1 MSVQLLKR
9 KFTVEEYNLMAEAG
23 LFKESD
29 RLELIAGEII
39 EMSPVGM
46 RHAAC
51 VRRLDTLLNLKL
63 AGRAIVDTQNPVVL
77 NNTSEPEP
85 DVALLK
91 LRGDFYGTAHPRP
104 VDCFLLVEVAD
115 STIDYDR
122 QIKIPLYAANGIAE
136 VWLVDLNG
144 ETVEVYRQPGPS
156 GYQSLGR
163 FIRGQTLT
171 VAAFANLSLTVDEV
185 LG

>member
-23 LFKESD
+23 VFKESD

-39 EMSPVGM
+39 EKLPVSP

-51 VRRLDTLLNLKL
+51 VRRLNALFNRKL
-63 AGRAIVDTQNPVVL
+63 AERVLVDSQNPIVL

-85 DVALLK
+85 DVTLLK
-91 LRGDFYGTAHPRP
+91 LRGDFYKIAHPRP
-104 VDCFLLVEVAD
+104 VDCFLLVEVGD

-122 QIKIPLYAANGIAE
+122 EVKIPLYAENGIIE

-144 ETVEVYRQPGPS
+144 EAIEVYRQPEVN
-156 GYQSLGR
+156 GYQYQSR
-163 FIRGQTLT
+163 FVRRQTLT
-171 VAAFANLSLTVDEV
+171 VGAFANVSLTVDEI

>member
-1 MSVQLLKR
+1 MAVELLRR

-23 LFKESD
+23 VFKEGD

-39 EMSPVGM
+39 ETSPVGM
-46 RHAAC
+46 LHAAC

-63 AGRAIVDTQNPVVL
+63 AGGAIVDTQNPIVL
-77 NNTSEPEP
+77 NNSSEPEP

-91 LRGDFYGTAHPRP
+91 VRGDFYEQSHPRP
-104 VDCFLLVEVAD
+104 GDCFLLVEVGD

-122 QIKIPLYAANGIAE
+122 QIKLPLYAANGIIE

-144 ETVEVYRQPGPS
+144 EAVEVYRQPTVS
-156 GYQSLGR
+156 GYQYLGR
-163 FIRGQTLT
+163 FVRGQTLT
-171 VAAFANLSLTVDEV
+171 VGALANVSLTVDEV

>member
-9 KFTVEEYNLMAEAG
+9 KFTVEEYNLMAEARV
-23 LFKESD
+23 FKESD

-51 VRRLDTLLNLKL
+51 VRRLDTLLNQKL
-63 AGRAIVDTQNPVVL
+63 AGRAIVDTQNPIVL
-77 NNTSEPEP
+77 NNTSEPQP

-91 LRGDFYGTAHPRP
+91 LRADFYEAAHPRP
-104 VDCFLLVEVAD
+104 VDCFLLVEVGD

-122 QIKIPLYAANGIAE
+122 EVKIPLYAQSGIIE
-136 VWLVDLNG
+136 VWLIDLNG
-144 ETVEVYRQPGPS
+144 EAIEVYRQPGVN
-156 GYQSLGR
+156 GYQYRSR
-163 FIRGQTLT
+163 FVRGQNLT
-171 VAAFANLSLTVDEV
+171 VGAFANVSLTVDEV

>member
-1 MSVQLLKR
+1 MSVQLLRR

-23 LFKESD
+23 VFKEGD
-29 RLELIAGEII
+29 RLELIAGEIV

-46 RHAAC
+46 RHAAP
-51 VRRLDTLLNLKL
+51 VRRLDALLNQKL
-63 AGRAIVDTQNPVVL
+63 AGGAIVDTQNPVVL

-91 LRGDFYGTAHPRP
+91 PRGDFYEAGHPQP
-104 VDCFLLVEVAD
+104 ADCFLLVEVGD

-122 QIKIPLYAANGIAE
+122 KVKIPLYAKAGIIE

-144 ETVEVYRQPGPS
+144 DAVEVYRQPEAN
-156 GYQSLGR
+156 GYKYFRR
-163 FIRGQTLT
+163 FLRGQTFSLG
-171 VAAFANLSLTVDEV
+171 AIANISLTVDEV

>member
-23 LFKESD
+23 VFKEGD

-39 EMSPVGM
+39 EMSPVSP

-51 VRRLDTLLNLKL
+51 VRRLNALFKRKL
-63 AGRAIVDTQNPVVL
+63 VERVLVDSQNPIVL
-77 NNTSEPEP
+77 NNTSEPQP
-85 DVALLK
+85 DVVLLK
-91 LRGDFYGTAHPRP
+91 LRGDFYETAHPRP
-104 VDCFLLVEVAD
+104 TDCFLLVEVGD

-122 QIKIPLYAANGIAE
+122 EVKIPLYAASGIIE
-136 VWLVDLNG
+136 VWLIDLNG
-144 ETVEVYRQPGPS
+144 EAIEVYRQPGVN
-156 GYQSLGR
+156 GYQYRSR
-163 FIRGQTLT
+163 FVRGQTLR
-171 VAAFANLSLTVDEV
+171 VGAFANVSLTVDEV

>member
-1 MSVQLLKR
+1 MSVKLLKR
-9 KFTVEEYNLMAEAG
+9 KFTVEEYHLMASAG
-23 LFKESD
+23 VFKEGD

-39 EMSPVGM
+39 EMSPIGM

-51 VRRLDTLLNLKL
+51 VRRLDVLLNQKL
-63 AGRAIVDTQNPVVL
+63 SGRAIVDTQNPVVL

-91 LRGDFYGTAHPRP
+91 LRGDFYEIAHPRP
-104 VDCFLLVEVAD
+104 GDCFLLVEVAD

-122 QIKIPLYAANGIAE
+122 EVKIPLYAKNGVIE

-144 ETVEVYRQPGPS
+144 EAIEVYRQPGVN
-156 GYQSLGR
+156 GYQYRSR
-163 FIRGQTLT
+163 FVRGQTLS
-171 VAAFANLSLTVDEV
+171 VGAFANVSLTVDEV